1 MSNRVSLYIKL
12 IISVVITIFLSSNV
26 ARAQNFSVSNK
37 LDDTDLIRI
46 EFQYKNGIPIPIL
59 KQYKDRLILQIDGR
73 KQEIK
78 LPKKSKL
85 FFDGGSFLGLLQKED
100 FIETNPAKIECSVY
114 SIEGR
119 KIWTVS
125 EDLIWDQYA
134 PDWIID
140 PINGAALK
148 IESSFG
154 KVTHFDSEGRP
165 IQINV
170 FNVSE
175 HDYERI
181 LIGAFSPLGGF
192 FAVAGQTQENIKS
205 NSSTLILFDEQLK
218 MVFEK
223 SLIQNKLT
231 QLKFS
236 KDGKQIGLSGY
247 HLSDNG
253 TVESKITQVIDKRG
267 NLISSY
273 PVLSDYI
280 SFSEDGRNVA
290 FTDGKTIFYSDLN
303 NGELVWKKQLG
314 ENGRMITNISIS
326 SNGNNVAVL
335 SSRTEYQNLTY
346 IYNDLELVLLDSKGT
361 LLHEEQYADRSVIK
375 PTLHTSPDGISIAVG
390 FKNGWSILKRLDK

>member
-1 MSNRVSLYIKL
+1 MSDRVSQNFIL
-12 IISVVITIFLSSNV
+12 IISVIVTGFLSSNV

-59 KQYKDRLILQIDGR
+59 KQYKDRLILQLDGR

-78 LPKKSKL
+78 LPGKSKL
-85 FFDGGSFLGLLQKED
+85 FFDGGSFFGLFQKEE
-100 FIETNPAKIECSVY
+100 FIETNPAKIEYSVY
-114 SIEGR
+114 SIEGQ

-125 EDLIWDQYA
+125 EDLIWDQYD

-175 HDYERI
+175 HDYERK
-181 LIGAFSPLGGF
+181 LIGAYSPLGGF

-205 NSSTLILFDEQLK
+205 NNSTLILFDDQRN
-218 MVFEK
+218 MVFTK
-223 SLIQNKLT
+223 SLIQNNIARI
-231 QLKFS
+231 KFS
-236 KDGKQIGLSGY
+236 QDGKLIGLSGY
-247 HLSDNG
+247 YLSESG
-253 TVESKITQVIDKRG
+253 SVESKITQVVDERG
-267 NLISSY
+267 NLVSSY

-280 SFSEDGRNVA
+280 SFSEDGRNVI

-303 NGELVWKKQLG
+303 NGELVWEKQLG
-314 ENGRMITNISIS
+314 GNGKIITNISIS
-326 SNGNNVAVL
+326 SNGYNVVVL
-335 SSRTEYQNLTY
+335 SSRTKYQNLTY
-346 IYNDLELVLLDSKGT
+346 LYNDLELVLLDSNGT
-361 LLHEEQYADRSVIK
+361 LLYEEQYAGRSVIK

>member
-1 MSNRVSLYIKL
+1 MSSNIIL
-12 IISVVITIFLSSNV
+12 IISVVIIVCLSSNV
-26 ARAQNFSVSNK
+26 TRAQNFSVSNK

-59 KQYKDRLILQIDGR
+59 KQYKDRLILQLDGR

-78 LPKKSKL
+78 LPEKSKL
-85 FFDGGSFLGLLQKED
+85 LFDGGSFFGLFQKEE
-100 FIETNPAKIECSVY
+100 FIETNPAKIEYSVY
-114 SIEGR
+114 SIEGQ

-125 EDLIWDQYA
+125 EDLIWDQYD

-154 KVTHFDSEGRP
+154 KLTHFDSEGRP

-175 HDYERI
+175 HDYERK
-181 LIGAFSPLGGF
+181 LIGAYSPLGGF

-205 NSSTLILFDEQLK
+205 NSSTLILFDDQRN
-218 MVFEK
+218 MVFTK
-223 SLIQNKLT
+223 SLIQNNIT
-231 QLKFS
+231 RIKFS
-236 KDGKQIGLSGY
+236 QDGKLIGLSGY
-247 HLSDNG
+247 YLSESG
-253 TVESKITQVIDKRG
+253 SVESKITQVVDKRG
-267 NLISSY
+267 NLVSSY

-280 SFSEDGRNVA
+280 SFSEDGRNVI

-303 NGELVWKKQLG
+303 NGELVWKKLLG
-314 ENGRMITNISIS
+314 GNGKIITNISIS
-326 SNGNNVAVL
+326 SNGYNVAVL

-346 IYNDLELVLLDSKGT
+346 IYNDLELVLLDSNGT
-361 LLHEEQYADRSVIK
+361 LLYEEQYADRSVIK
-375 PTLHTSPDGISIAVG
+375 PTLHTSHDGISIAVG